1 MPSIRKSALV
11 PYTALA
17 MFNIV
22 DDVKSYPKFLPWCGG
37 AEELSRDT
45 DAVKASI
52 LIAHSGI
59 KKSFTTLNRTQSG
72 KMIEMELIDGPFK
85 HLHGYWRF
93 DGLGEQGCKVS
104 LDLDYE
110 FSSKLLGLAIG
121 PVFNGIASSLVDAFC
136 QRADSLYGRR

>member
-59 KKSFTTLNRTQSG
+59 KN
-72 KMIEMELIDGPFK
+72 P
-85 HLHGYWRF
+85 
-93 DGLGEQGCKVS
+93 
-104 LDLDYE
+104 
-110 FSSKLLGLAIG
+110 LL
-121 PVFNGIASSLVDAFC
+121 P
-136 QRADSLYGRR
+136 